1 MTETTTEKFSWI
13 KFFSGIGK
21 WTNIAKLGIHGI
33 NLSLI
38 GMIVFGGFSLWQL
51 FKKPTPPPVQ
61 RQSSS
66 VVFEKDSGVKEVNIV
81 NSQQTADKKTVG
93 IVAAVSSVDVSLGFK
108 KYLNDNLSVE
118 IGPRWK
124 FQAADGDK
132 DKIVPQVT
140 IHYDF

>member
-1 MTETTTEKFSWI
+1 
-13 KFFSGIGK
+13 
-21 WTNIAKLGIHGI
+21 
-33 NLSLI
+33 
-38 GMIVFGGFSLWQL
+38 
-51 FKKPTPPPVQ
+51 
-61 RQSSS
+61 
-66 VVFEKDSGVKEVNIV
+66 VFEKDSGVKEVNIV